1 MKTAMSAPVIWLV
14 LAALA
19 DPVAAQVDIPSRSA
33 VGERLIEAP
42 KPQNLR
48 PVTKGMR
55 PPSGDERLA
64 LVAPK
69 AKMPTARRPEDE
81 LAPKP
86 NDIIIDVIVA
96 YCLALHGRMARG
108 CGRSTSLGGEKT
120 ARYPASPVRLWN
132 PISL

>member
-1 MKTAMSAPVIWLV
+1 MKPAISAPVIWLV

-19 DPVAAQVDIPSRSA
+19 DPVAAEVEIPRRSP
-33 VGERLIEAP
+33 VGAAIEAP
-42 KPQNLR
+42 KPGNLR
-48 PVTKGMR
+48 PITRGMR
-55 PPSGDERLA
+55 PPTGDERLA
-64 LVAPK
+64 VAVPK

-81 LAPKP
+81 SAPKP
-86 NDIIIDVIVA
+86 NDSIIDVIVA

>member
-1 MKTAMSAPVIWLV
+1 MKTAMSAPAMWLV

-19 DPVAAQVDIPSRSA
+19 DPVAAGVDIPRRSP
-33 VGERLIEAP
+33 VGEAIEAP
-42 KPQNLR
+42 KPR
-48 PVTKGMR
+48 DSRSVTRGMR

-64 LVAPK
+64 LAAPK

-81 LAPKP
+81 SAPKP
-86 NDIIIDVIVA
+86 NDSIIDVIVA

>member
-1 MKTAMSAPVIWLV
+1 MKTAMSAPAIWLV

-19 DPVAAQVDIPSRSA
+19 DPVAAQVDIRSRFP
-33 VGERLIEAP
+33 VGDAIEAP
-42 KPQNLR
+42 KPQDLKV
-48 PVTKGMR
+48 VTRGMR

-64 LVAPK
+64 LAAPK

-81 LAPKP
+81 SAPKP
-86 NDIIIDVIVA
+86 NDSIIDVIVA